1 MNCIPIWT
9 LGIFVVLWSAEQC
22 SGQFFQNHQWSSPL
36 PNRNSIFNKEI
47 HRKPGF
53 KKHHESNID
62 KYLRKAR
69 NVRHYYV
76 AAIEVDWDF
85 APGGNLLG
93 DRATDLSNRYFEVN
107 PDPKNLRLGKVYKK
121 AIFREF
127 TDATYTVMKARE
139 PWQGILGPTIQGEV
153 GDLAIIHFFN
163 NASMLL
169 SMHPHGARYIKMHEG
184 ALYEDNTDEPDK
196 VDDRVPPGGH
206 HSYHW
211 FFIPEDGPTP
221 TDADCLTWMYH
232 SHRNADTDIHAGLL
246 GPLIVCRPGTLD
258 HYDRP
263 KNVDRAFIQVFMIF
277 DENDSLYIDE
287 NIDRIAPH
295 LTDQQRENIKRDI
308 NFRRSNMMF
317 SVNGLGF
324 GNLRGLDM
332 CLGDKVGWHIV
343 GMGNEVDVHSISYE
357 GQVFTV
363 NGMTTDIISVFPA
376 KFVTS
381 LMIASRE
388 GTYPFRCEVGLHG
401 KAGMESFFSITKC
414 PHSRNVQAALT
425 GKIREFF
432 IAAEEV
438 EWDYAPSGLNKFTG
452 VPLVEDPNSAIF
464 FERNDTRIGGTYRKV
479 VYREYKDASFQLKKI
494 RGQDEAHLAMLGPT
508 LRGEVGDLLKVTFLN
523 KATKPYNLHTHG
535 AYYEPDTIPIQPGN
549 TKTYHWAIA
558 EQYGP
563 TPTDPECLTW
573 RYYSSVDVEKDMWD
587 GVSGTLLTCRP
598 GTLNRKG
605 KQKYVDREFALLFSV
620 MDESQSHYLVEN
632 ILAYTYRPDLVN
644 TTDPMFIES
653 NQMHSINGRV
663 WGNLEGLNV
672 CLGDKVSWHMATF
685 GKAIDIHTPY
695 FHGNTFQVNGKF
707 RDTLEVAPSTHYTVV
722 MHADNP
728 GSWALDCRVN
738 NHFAGGM
745 RAIYHVQDC
754 GGHSGYPPKSLG
766 IYGPKKVREYF
777 IAAIE
782 VEWNYAPINRHIV
795 DGSNL
800 LENEESRVF
809 VANGPDRIGRVYK
822 KAVYREFTDAT
833 FSQMK
838 PRGRAD
844 QHLDILGPFI
854 RAEVGELIRV
864 VFRNMASR
872 PYNIHPHGVL
882 LEKYEGYED
891 AVEEDEGPVG
901 PGETHV
907 YEWPVPE
914 RAGPGRNGFNCSSWA
929 YYSTVDVVR
938 DTNSGLIG
946 PLITCKPGTL
956 TSKGIRRDMDHEFAV
971 LFTIFDENRSWYI
984 KENTYKYAQRPETV
998 NPLDPGF
1005 ILSNRMHAVNGRLYG
1020 GLEGLVAQRNTLA
1033 AWYLIGMGTEVDMHT
1048 AHFHGQTFLRR
1059 TDSTRRSDVVYL
1071 FPGIFE
1077 TVEMIMDNPGTWFL
1091 HCHVDDHMRAGMAA
1105 TYTVER

>member
-1 MNCIPIWT
+1 MKCFSWWT
-9 LGIFVVLWSAEQC
+9 ASSLVFILWSVEQC
-22 SGQFFQNHQWSSPL
+22 CGQFFPDPRWTSFMKKD
-36 PNRNSIFNKEI
+36 SI
-47 HRKPGF
+47 RKPGF
-53 KKHHESNID
+53 KKHHESNIE

-76 AAIEVDWDF
+76 AAIEVDWDY

-93 DRATDLSNRYFEVN
+93 ERAEELSKRYFSLSRE
-107 PDPKNLRLGKVYKK
+107 PLRLGKVYKK

-127 TDATYTVMKARE
+127 TDETYTVMKARE
-139 PWQGILGPTIQGEV
+139 PWQGILGPTIRGEV
-153 GDLAIIHFFN
+153 GDMAIIHFYN

-169 SMHPHGARYIKMHEG
+169 SMHPHGSRYIKVHEG
-184 ALYEDNTDEPDK
+184 ALYEDNTDEWEK

-221 TDADCLTWMYH
+221 TDPDCLTWMYH

-258 HYDRP
+258 LYDRP
-263 KNVDRAFIQVFMIF
+263 KNVDRSFALVFMIF

-287 NIDRIAPH
+287 NIDRLAPN
-295 LTDQQRENIKRDI
+295 LSEEERAAIKRDI

-317 SVNGLGF
+317 SVNGLSF
-324 GNLRGLDM
+324 GNLQGLDM

-343 GMGNEVDVHSISYE
+343 GMGNEVDVHSISFE
-357 GQVFTV
+357 SQVFTV

-376 KFVTS
+376 KFTTS
-381 LMIASRE
+381 LMITSRV
-388 GTYPFRCEVGLHG
+388 GTFPFRCEVGLHG
-401 KAGMESFFSITKC
+401 IAGMESTFTISQC
-414 PHSRNVQAALT
+414 PHSHPVGPVLT
-425 GKIREFF
+425 GITREYY

-438 EWDYAPSGLNKFTG
+438 EWDYGPSGINKFNG
-452 VPLVEDPNSAIF
+452 LPLVEDKMAAVF

-479 VYREYKDASFQLKKI
+479 VYREYKDSSFSLKKI
-494 RGQDEAHLAMLGPT
+494 RGRDEAHLAMLGPT
-508 LRGEVGDLLKVTFLN
+508 LRGEVGDMIKIVFLN
-523 KATKPYNLHTHG
+523 KASKPYNLHTHG
-535 AYYEPDTIPIQPGN
+535 AYYTPDNMAIQSGM
-549 TKTYHWAIA
+549 TRTYNWAIA

-573 RYYSSVDVEKDMWD
+573 RYYSNVDVERDMWD
-587 GVSGTLLTCRP
+587 GLSGNLLTCRP

-605 KQKYVDREFALLFSV
+605 KQKYVDHEFALLFSV
-620 MDESQSHYLVEN
+620 MDESQSHYLREN
-632 ILAYTYRPDLVN
+632 ILEYTYRPDLVN

-663 WGNLEGLNV
+663 FGNLEGLRMCV
-672 CLGDKVSWHMATF
+672 GDKISWHVATY
-685 GKAIDIHTPY
+685 GKAIDLHTPY
-695 FHGNTFQVNGKF
+695 FHGNTFQIQGRF
-707 RDTLEVAPSTHYTVV
+707 RDTINVAPSTHYTVV

-728 GSWALDCRVN
+728 GTWALDCRVN

-745 RAIYHVQDC
+745 RAIYHVEEC
-754 GGHSGYPPKSLG
+754 GGSLPHAPLF
-766 IYGPKKVREYF
+766 YDPKKVREYY

-782 VEWNYAPINRHIV
+782 VEWDYAPINRHIV

-809 VANGPDRIGRVYK
+809 VANGPDRIGRIYK
-822 KAVYREFTDAT
+822 KVVYREFTDSSFT
-833 FSQMK
+833 RMK
-838 PRGRAD
+838 PRTRD
-844 QHLDILGPFI
+844 EQHLEIMGPFI
-854 RAEVGELIRV
+854 RAEVGELLRV
-864 VFRNMASR
+864 VFKNMASR

-882 LEKYEGYED
+882 LQKYDVYDD
-891 AVEEDEGPVG
+891 AVGEDEGPVN

-907 YEWPVPE
+907 YEWSVPE

-929 YYSTVDVVR
+929 YYSTVDVVK
-938 DTNSGLIG
+938 DTNAGLIG

-956 TSKGIRRDMDHEFAV
+956 TSKGKRRDMDHEFAV

-984 KENTYKYAQRPETV
+984 KENTYTYAQRPETV

-1005 ILSNRMHAVNGRLYG
+1005 ILSNRMHAINGKIYG
-1020 GLEGLVAQRNTLA
+1020 SLEGLVARRNTLA
-1033 AWYLIGMGTEVDMHT
+1033 AWYMIGMGTEVDMHT
-1048 AHFHGQTFLRR
+1048 GHFHGQTFLRR

-1071 FPGIFE
+1071 FPGVFE